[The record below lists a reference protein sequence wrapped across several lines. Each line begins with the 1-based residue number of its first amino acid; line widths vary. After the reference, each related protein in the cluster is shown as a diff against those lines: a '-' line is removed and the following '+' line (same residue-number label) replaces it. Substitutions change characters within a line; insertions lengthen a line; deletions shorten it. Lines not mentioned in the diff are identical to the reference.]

1 MGRKGWEAFIGI
13 ALYHQKNQA
22 VLCDKSMK
30 DYIDNNIV
38 CRRDMLFEDVDNYR
52 HLDFD
57 SLCLCDICAS
67 DCKCGSCDSKKNG
80 IKFLHIITAY

>member
-13 ALYHQKNQA
+13 ALHHQKNQA

-30 DYIDNNIV
+30 DYIDSNIV

-52 HLDFD
+52 HLDLD
-57 SLCLCDICAS
+57 SLCLC
-67 DCKCGSCDSKKNG
+67 CDMC
-80 IKFLHIITAY
+80 